1 MFEGLYIVEDYYD
14 EYFDVFEYSNNDWVY
29 LRNLRE
35 CDLLDFNMVDIL
47 REYKTITLLSRKE
60 FEDMGGHW

>member
-1 MFEGLYIVEDYYD
+1 MFEGLYIVEDWYNGT
-14 EYFDVFEYSNNDWVY
+14 FDVFEYTNDWVY

-35 CDLLDFNMVDIL
+35 CDLLDSNIVDIL